1 MRGYPMKADRALA
14 SEMLLQINEKYKG
27 RIDIFCIDTRNIFWF
42 FDLIRFRV
50 KAMDI
55 VWVLNGTVFFRGVP
69 EWALV
74 DSVLAGALGAETQP
88 FLKRDEVGSM
98 E

>member
-14 SEMLLQINEKYKG
+14 SEMLLQIYEKYRG
-27 RIDIFCIDTRNIFWF
+27 RIDIFCIDPRNIFWF

-55 VWVLNGTVFFRGVP
+55 VWVLNGNVFFRGVP
-69 EWALV
+69 EWALIE
-74 DSVLAGALGAETQP
+74 SVLGGTLAPETQP
-88 FLKRDEVGSM
+88 FLKSDEM
-98 E
+98 

>member
-14 SEMLLQINEKYKG
+14 SEMLLHINEKYRG
-27 RIDIFCIDTRNIFWF
+27 RIDIFCIDPRNIFWF

-55 VWVLNGTVFFRGVP
+55 VWVLNGKVFFRGVP
-69 EWALV
+69 EWVVIDSALTEAL
-74 DSVLAGALGAETQP
+74 DAMTQLSLKSDGA
-88 FLKRDEVGSM
+88 
-98 E
+98 

>member
-14 SEMLLQINEKYKG
+14 SEMLLHINEKYRG
-27 RIDIFCIDTRNIFWF
+27 RIDIFCIDPRNIFWF

-55 VWVLNGTVFFRGVP
+55 VWVLNGKVFFRGVP
-69 EWALV
+69 EWALI
-74 DSVLAGALGAETQP
+74 DSVLGGTLAPETQR
-88 FLKRDEVGSM
+88 FLKSDEV
-98 E
+98 

>member
-14 SEMLLQINEKYKG
+14 SEMLLQIYEKYRG
-27 RIDIFCIDTRNIFWF
+27 RIDIFCIDPRNIFWF

-55 VWVLNGTVFFRGVP
+55 VWVLNGKVFFRGVP
-69 EWALV
+69 EWALIE
-74 DSVLAGALGAETQP
+74 SVLGGTLAPETQP
-88 FLKRDEVGSM
+88 FLKSDEM
-98 E
+98 